1 MATIADRATL
11 RYALLRSDTANRFT
25 HLRAPGARRAPIR
38 APPSP
43 TDALDRKGWCCRH
56 ASR

>member
-1 MATIADRATL
+1 MATIADRATP
-11 RYALLRSDTANRFT
+11 RYALLRSDTGNRLT

-38 APPSP
+38 APLSP
-43 TDALDRKGWCCRH
+43 TDAIDRRGWCCCH